1 MSPQRKS
8 IGVGGRGVRLM
19 LVVFVVS
26 LAWLVCVSSSLAA
39 SPWWHLTSSSRPGY
53 LPVGAG
59 TGTSEVQ
66 EIVTTSTVVGGEPV
80 TFLGVEIEGSGEVF
94 TLLKF
99 DGEELE
105 FASEPWLKNHPS
117 PFFVALTTANLQKAL
132 EESGYGPV
140 TVTETEEEPAVGEFV
155 KHFALKSHGFAP
167 APQLKVFGSPPPKVK
182 VVTAASFQGS
192 HITVTAANLG
202 DAPTSGETTI
212 VDTLPAGVEA
222 LVAEGI
228 SGLSFTSNG
237 TPLTCSV
244 ESPHTVKCTSTAPL
258 PPYALIEVNIGVAVG
273 KGAST
278 GEENEV
284 SVSGGGAPSV
294 PPLARPIT
302 VSEQPTPFGVQDYE
316 LTAEEEGGGVDSQ
329 AGSHPFQVT
338 GTLTL
343 EQTAAGEPAQ
353 LPKDLIGEL
362 PPGLIGNPTVFTKC
376 TISQFFNQTCVPQ
389 SVLGVAMI
397 TIKEPTLF
405 ASGNHI
411 GTFTLPIVNL
421 EPSGGEAARFGFL
434 LPGIAPVFLDATV
447 RTGGDY
453 GVTLGSTD
461 ISQIAGFLGFH
472 LTFWGVPGD
481 PRHQLSRGG
490 GPLEESE
497 APPFLA
503 MPTSCTT
510 PLKTSI
516 VGDSWAQ
523 AGTFHEY
530 QGEPIAPLDGCNRL
544 LFSPEITVTPD
555 GTAASSPSGL
565 KVDVHVPQ
573 TSILSAKGL
582 AESAVKNVTVALPEG
597 VMINPSGGDGLQAC
611 SEGLVGFTGFTKYEP
626 GSETATFTSKLPER
640 LEPGLNFCASASKI
654 ATVNISSPLLPAT
667 QHLEG
672 AVYLATQNENPFG
685 SLIAMYIVAED
696 PVSKTLVKLPGET
709 RLTGSGQIITTFKN
723 TPELAFEDA
732 ELHFF
737 GGERA
742 PLSTPAHCGAYT
754 TNALFTPWAAEP
766 SDEAQADVSSSSTFN
781 ITSGPN
787 GSACPGS
794 SLPFSPSFTG
804 GTTNI
809 NAGSF
814 SSLVTTI
821 GREDGNQNLQS
832 VQLHMP
838 LGLSGILTGVKLCGE
853 QQANE
858 GTCGPES
865 EIGET
870 TVSAGVGSDPVTVKG
885 GKVYITEAYAG
896 APFGLSIVNPV
907 KAGPFDLEHD
917 TSPSDPGYTPACDCV
932 VVRAKIEV
940 NPSTAQL
947 TVTTDSSGA
956 HAIPHIIDGIPAQI
970 KHVNVTINRPNF
982 IFNPTNCA
990 PASIT
995 GTITSDEG
1003 ASEALTEPFQATN
1016 CKDLKFAPKFT
1027 VATSG
1032 KTSKADGA
1040 SLTVKLAYPAP
1051 FTNYANIAKV
1061 KVDLPKQ
1068 LPSRLTTLQK
1078 ACLAAVF
1085 EANPAN
1091 CPAASIVGHAKA
1103 ITPLLPVPLEGN
1115 AYFVSHGNEA
1125 FPSLT
1130 MVLKGYG
1137 VTIDLVG
1144 STFIKKGIT
1153 SSTFK
1158 AVPDQPVTSF
1168 ELTLP
1173 EGKYSALAA
1182 NANLCKSKLAMPTA
1196 FVAQNGAEIH
1206 ETTKI
1211 GVTGCPKAKKAAK
1224 KKTKRK

>member
-8 IGVGGRGVRLM
+8 IGVGRRGARLL
-19 LVVFVVS
+19 LVVFVAS
-26 LAWLVCVSSSLAA
+26 LAWLGCASSSLAA
-39 SPWWHLTSSSRPGY
+39 APWWHLTSSSRPGY
-53 LPVGAG
+53 LPVGG
-59 TGTSEVQ
+59 FTGTREVQ
-66 EIVTTSTVVGGEPV
+66 EIVTEPGEFRGHVGTDLVIEVGKQEQELATEPFAAEFQAEGFATRLLTAENIRNTLGELGYGAGNVTVKEEPV
-80 TFLGVEIEGSGEVF
+80 SLPELEKGVKRYRVITAVAAGQKPEPFKVREEIGKAEDKVLTEGS
-94 TLLKF
+94 
-99 DGEELE
+99 
-105 FASEPWLKNHPS
+105 
-117 PFFVALTTANLQKAL
+117 
-132 EESGYGPV
+132 
-140 TVTETEEEPAVGEFV
+140 
-155 KHFALKSHGFAP
+155 
-167 APQLKVFGSPPPKVK
+167 
-182 VVTAASFQGS
+182 SFQGS
-192 HITVTAANLG
+192 YIVVTAANLG
-202 DAPTSGETTI
+202 DAPTTGETTI
-212 VDTLPAGVEA
+212 VDTLPAGLEA
-222 LVAEGI
+222 IVAEGI
-228 SGLSFTSNG
+228 SGLSFTSGGN
-237 TPLTCSV
+237 PVTCAV
-244 ESPHTVKCTSTAPL
+244 ESPRTVKCTSKAPL
-258 PPYALIEVNIGVAVG
+258 APYALIEVDIGVVVG
-273 KGAST
+273 EGAST

-284 SVSGGGAPSV
+284 SVSGGGAQSV
-294 PPLARPIT
+294 SLARPIT
-302 VSEQPTPFGVQDYE
+302 VSGQATPFGVQDYE
-316 LTAEEEGGGVDSQ
+316 LTAEEEGGGIDSQ

-376 TISQFFNQTCVPQ
+376 TIAEFFNQTCVPQ

-397 TIKEPTLF
+397 TIKEPTVF
-405 ASGNHI
+405 TGGDHI

-434 LPGIAPVFLDATV
+434 LPGIAPIFLDATI

-481 PRHQLSRGG
+481 ARHQLSRGG
-490 GPLEESE
+490 GALEESE

-516 VGDSWAQ
+516 VGDSWAEP
-523 AGTFHEY
+523 TPSHEY

-544 LFSPEITVTPD
+544 LFSPEVKVTPD

-565 KVDVHVPQ
+565 NVDVHVPQ

-597 VMINPSGGDGLQAC
+597 VMINPSGGDGLAAC
-611 SEGLVGFTGFTKYEP
+611 SEGLVGFTGFNEYEP
-626 GSETATFTSKLPER
+626 GSKTATFTGKLPEPV
-640 LEPGLNFCASASKI
+640 EPGLNFCASASKI
-654 ATVNISSPLLPAT
+654 ATVDIASPLLPAT
-667 QHLEG
+667 QHLKG
-672 AVYLATQNENPFG
+672 SVYLATQNENPFG

-696 PVSKTLVKLPGET
+696 HVSRTLVKLPGET

-742 PLSTPAHCGAYT
+742 PLSTPAHCGSYT

-766 SDEAQADVSSSSTFN
+766 SDEAQVDVSSSSTFN

-787 GSACPGS
+787 GSACPGAT
-794 SLPFSPSFTG
+794 LPFAPSFTG

-809 NAGSF
+809 NAGAF
-814 SSLVTTI
+814 SALVTTI

-858 GTCGPES
+858 GACGPES

-885 GKVYITEAYAG
+885 GKVYITGEYAG

-917 TSPSDPGYTPACDCV
+917 TSNPSSQPHCDCV

-940 NPSTAQL
+940 NPYTAQL
-947 TVTTDSSGA
+947 TVTTDPTGPHSV
-956 HAIPHIIDGIPAQI
+956 PHIIDGIPAQI

-995 GTITSDEG
+995 GTITSAEG
-1003 ASEALTEPFQATN
+1003 ASEPLNEPFQATN

-1032 KTSKADGA
+1032 KTSKANGA

-1051 FTNYANIAKV
+1051 FTSYANIAKV

-1085 EANPAN
+1085 EANPTN

-1182 NANLCKSKLAMPTA
+1182 NANLCKSKLNMPTA
-1196 FVAQNGAEIH
+1196 FTAQNSTEIH

-1211 GVTGCPKAKKAAK
+1211 AVTGCPKAKKAAK
-1224 KKTKRK
+1224 KKAKRK